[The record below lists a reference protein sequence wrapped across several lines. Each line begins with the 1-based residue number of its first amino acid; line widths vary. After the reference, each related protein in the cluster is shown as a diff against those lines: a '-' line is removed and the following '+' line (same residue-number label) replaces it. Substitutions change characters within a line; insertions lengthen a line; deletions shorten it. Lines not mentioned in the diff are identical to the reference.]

1 MFKNVAADLLGLS
14 DIGKIL
20 AVKDFDKTD
29 VDDYIFSEDGEQIF
43 VVIKSKTDE
52 YCFTNKAILHLDGK
66 SAISKKRTLYRYLY
80 KNYPLSNVLLE
91 TAGTVDLDVEIKFS
105 LGAKDFSID
114 IDKAQIDKVRDL
126 YKALFS
132 ISERCK
138 EIDRKLNEFQH
149 ISNTVSAMFVLKQV
163 PDQVI
168 LSLPD
173 MINQTA
179 GQIESHYQARYA
191 EIKDYDFGSIYQRY
205 LRS

>member
-1 MFKNVAADLLGLS
+1 MFKNVAADLLGFS

-29 VDDYIFSEDGEQIF
+29 VDEYIFSEDGEQIF

-66 SAISKKRTLYRYLY
+66 AAISKKRTLYRYLY
-80 KNYPLSNVLLE
+80 KHYPVSNVLLE

-114 IDKAQIDKVRDL
+114 IDKAQIEKVRDL
-126 YKALFS
+126 YKALFV

-138 EIDRKLNEFQH
+138 EIERAFSQFQQ
-149 ISNTVSAMFVLKQV
+149 ISSQVTAIFALKEL
-163 PDQVI
+163 PEPVI

-179 GQIESHYQARYA
+179 GQIESHYQARYT

-205 LRS
+205 LRN